1 MRSDLENIELI
12 NYRCFKHLKL
22 TFKERVNLL
31 IGDNSS
37 GKTTVIR
44 ALSSV
49 LSSFFSG
56 FSDDNTK
63 FVGLSKN
70 DFTIIESEIGLA
82 DELPVKVN
90 FTNLGIEGA
99 LELHSKK
106 GRTLKGPLRQ
116 MIEKGKTIKRS
127 LFEVNS
133 QHYPLPLFA
142 NFSTADIHSS
152 RKLSKGPFIKY
163 EHKPSFG
170 YYECLQGD
178 GLLPYWTKRL
188 LVLKEANKGGIEI
201 DGVTK
206 ALRKALGPEG
216 CNVINDLQIRHNQSK
231 VYYILVDGREI
242 DTDNLSDGLL
252 RLVNIVIDIAFRCL
266 LLNKGIYGESAFEL
280 TEGTVLIDEIDL
292 HLHPTLQSV
301 VVKGLT
307 NAFPKLQFIITSHAP
322 MVMTGIPADDCN
334 IIYKLAYSSSQDYT
348 ATEVELYGLDSTTI
362 LETVLDVVPRSKD
375 VDDRLKV
382 LFSFIDKEDYTR
394 AFQKLKELQ
403 EDLGDKLPDLAKAEA
418 MLNFL
423 TGTDDHD

>member
-12 NYRCFKHLKL
+12 NYRCFKYLNL
-22 TFKERVNLL
+22 AFKESVNLL

-44 ALSSV
+44 ALSTV
-49 LSSFFSG
+49 LSSFFTG

-63 FVGLSKN
+63 FVGLKD
-70 DFTIIESEIGLA
+70 DFTIYESETGLA
-82 DELPVKVN
+82 DELPIKVN
-90 FTNLGIEGA
+90 FKNLGTEA
-99 LELHSKK
+99 TLERYSKK
-106 GRTLKGPLRQ
+106 GRTLKGPLKP
-116 MIEKGKTIKRS
+116 IAEKGKTLKKEV
-127 LFEVNS
+127 FEGHS
-133 QHYPLPLFA
+133 RRGALPVFA

-152 RKLSKGPFIKY
+152 RKLSPSPFIRY

-201 DGVTK
+201 DGVTR

-216 CNVINDLQIRHNQSK
+216 CNIISDLQIRHNQSK
-231 VYYILVDGREI
+231 VYYMLSDGREV
-242 DTDNLSDGLL
+242 DTDNLSDGLM

-266 LLNKGIYGESAFEL
+266 LLNKGIYGESAYEL
-280 TEGTVLIDEIDL
+280 TKGTVLIDEIDL

-322 MVMTGIPADDCN
+322 MVMTGIHADDCN
-334 IIYKLAYSSSQDYT
+334 IIYKLEYSHIQGYT
-348 ATEVELYGLDSTTI
+348 ATEVELYGLDATTI
-362 LETVLDVVPRSKD
+362 LETALNVVPRSKE
-375 VDDRLKV
+375 VDDHLKV
-382 LFSFIDKEDYTR
+382 LFSFIDEEDYPR
-394 AFQKLKELQ
+394 AVEKLKELHA
-403 EDLGDKLPDLAKAEA
+403 DFGDKLPELAKAEA

-423 TGTDDHD
+423 TDADDHD